1 MHDPAH
7 HTTAAKAPDKENGVD
22 EMRNIQVPEHLDLGV
37 YGARGIPST
46 YSGYETFL
54 TVLLPELAARGH
66 QVTMY
71 CRSGEV
77 EQTPSYQG
85 VKKVFLPAIA
95 SKQLSTLSH
104 GALAALATRRAQH
117 DVVLVVN
124 VANAAFCLLTRLAG
138 QRIALNTD
146 GQEWL
151 RGKWGR
157 TARAYF
163 RGSARIAR
171 WSASALI
178 ADGIGMRDI
187 YEQQFKAESTVIPYC
202 WTEID
207 HEEHLEALDSLGVS
221 PYGYFL
227 IAGRLIPENNIH
239 RVARSYLASGARTP
253 LVVLGAANYDS
264 PVTRE
269 LRELADKDSRL
280 ILGGHI
286 TDRAAYA
293 TTVRL
298 ARAYFHTHS
307 VGGINPSLLEAMGCG
322 ARIIALDTVF
332 NREAL
337 GEAGE
342 YFSDFDH
349 TLPALMRRLDDT
361 SGVDDEL
368 RALAVKRANGRFSLE
383 QVADSYERL
392 LMTVARSPRWGRTT
406 LQTQWAEKEAGREAT
421 LERVR

>member
-1 MHDPAH
+1 MLAWQDGVLF
-7 HTTAAKAPDKENGVD
+7 ENGVD
-22 EMRNIQVPEHLDLGV
+22 EMRNIQVPKHLDLGV
-37 YGARGIPST
+37 FGARGIPST

-54 TVLLPELAARGH
+54 TVLLPELTARGH

-77 EQTPSYQG
+77 EQASWYQG

-104 GALAALATRRAQH
+104 GALAALATRHAQH

-124 VANAAFCLLTRLAG
+124 VANAGFCLLSRLTG
-138 QRIALNTD
+138 QRIVLNAD

-157 TARAYF
+157 AARAYF

-207 HEEHLEALDSLGVS
+207 HEERLEALDSLGVS

-239 RVARSYLASGARTP
+239 RVACSYLASDARTP

-269 LRELADKDSRL
+269 LRELANKDSRL

-286 TDRAAYA
+286 ADRTAYA
-293 TTVRL
+293 TMVRL
-298 ARAYFHTHS
+298 ARAYFHAHS

-322 ARIIALDTVF
+322 ARIIALETVF

-337 GEAGE
+337 GGAGE
-342 YFSDFDH
+342 YFSDFDDE
-349 TLPALMRRLDDT
+349 LPTLMRRLD
-361 SGVDDEL
+361 GVSTADDEL
-368 RALAVKRANGRFSLE
+368 RAFAIKRANGRFSLE
-383 QVADSYERL
+383 RVADAYERL
-392 LMTVARSPRWGRTT
+392 LMTVACSPRWRRTV
-406 LQTQWAEKEAGREAT
+406 LEMQWSKSETFRSNREAF
-421 LERVR
+421 E

>member
-1 MHDPAH
+1 
-7 HTTAAKAPDKENGVD
+7 
-22 EMRNIQVPEHLDLGV
+22 MRNIQVPEPLDLGV
-37 YGARGIPST
+37 FGARGIPST

-71 CRSGEV
+71 CRPGEV
-77 EQTPSYQG
+77 EQAPSYQG

-104 GALAALATRRAQH
+104 GALSALAARHAQH

-124 VANAAFCLLTRLAG
+124 VANAGFCLLSRLTG
-138 QRIALNTD
+138 QHIVLNTD

-157 TARAYF
+157 AARAYF

-187 YEQQFKAESTVIPYC
+187 YERQFKAESTVIPYC
-202 WTEID
+202 WTEIG
-207 HEEHLEALDSLGVS
+207 HEERPEASDSLGVS

-239 RVARSYLASGARTP
+239 RVARSYLASGVRTP

-286 TDRAAYA
+286 SDRAAYA
-293 TTVRL
+293 TMVRL

-322 ARIIALDTVF
+322 ARIIALETVF

-349 TLPALMRRLDDT
+349 ELPALMRRLDDRST
-361 SGVDDEL
+361 VDDEL
-368 RALAVKRANGRFSLE
+368 RTLAVKRAGGRFSLG
-383 QVADSYERL
+383 QVTDAYERL
-392 LMTVARSPRWGRTT
+392 LMTVARSRRWRRTA
-406 LQTQWAEKEAGREAT
+406 LETQWAEKNAGREAT
-421 LERVR
+421 PEPVR